1 MRKTV
6 IAEAGGYDE
15 SLIAGGEDWDLDN
28 RVLSLGVK
36 CEILKTALIHN
47 EKSLSLRRLI
57 AKKAYYSKTIGDY
70 RAKWPGHPAVE
81 KQFSPW
87 YRFAGVFI
95 ENGKWKRLLR
105 HPVLAAVMYFER
117 FLVALTYLVSR

>member
-1 MRKTV
+1 MLDKKTRSV
-6 IAEAGGYDE
+6 HVCFEWIWYF
-15 SLIAGGEDWDLDN
+15 
-28 RVLSLGVK
+28 R
-36 CEILKTALIHN
+36 
-47 EKSLSLRRLI
+47 
-57 AKKAYYSKTIGDY
+57 Y